1 MKNDRFGPARFR
13 LKAGLRTFRFW
24 RWLIVLTGVIVPR
37 RLRADWL
44 QEWEAELQYRETLL
58 AEWDKLDWR
67 NKLALLWHG
76 MGAFADALWLQPKRL
91 EDEMFQDLRYGSR
104 MLLKNR
110 MFTLVA
116 ALSLALGVG
125 ANTAIFSLI
134 NALMLRPLPVKAP
147 QDLALFS
154 IIEEQGPGYAQTY
167 PFYEMIRD
175 HSQSFSGVIAGS
187 SVGDGRL
194 IVKDPGGGAVEPVQ
208 QQRVSGNFFS
218 VLGAGVVVGRA
229 ITEADDNPAS
239 AQPGAVISYEFWRRR
254 FGLDPN
260 VVGRQV
266 TVSDTALTIVGV
278 APPGFFGF
286 EVGRKPD
293 IWWPIKAANDETTRQ
308 MLSQKDSWWLLMFG
322 RLLPG
327 VSMAQAQA
335 EVDLIFRRQQEEIAG
350 AIGAN
355 WTPTERRRHFEHRM
369 ALKSGSAGVTWLRR
383 QFQRPLLILMVTVA
397 LVLLIACVNIAN
409 LLLAR
414 AATRRKEIAVRLA
427 VGAGRFRLIRQLLT
441 ESVLLATLGGVAG
454 LLFAHWC
461 SRALLAYLPR
471 ENRAALDL
479 PLDARVLGFTL
490 AVSILTGLLFGLAPA
505 WQATKLDLTASLK
518 DQTGAGA
525 SRSRLRL
532 NKLLVVAQVAL
543 SLFLLVG
550 AGLFARS
557 LRNLRT
563 LDAGINYEN
572 IIKFRIDAGSG
583 YDTARLMDLHK
594 QALSRLEALPGARS
608 ATMAIATP
616 LTGGV
621 LLSRVSVPGY
631 TPALDENLNCN
642 ALVVGPRFFETM
654 KMPLLAGRDFGP
666 REDRPALSGR
676 DDAAPANTPDTAAD
690 DRPPS
695 TLSAVVNQSMAR
707 HFFGNENPIG
717 KFFSWDDGGRRI
729 EVIGVVKDAKFTNLR
744 EKPPRTFYL
753 YYFQAPIPFPL
764 TVQLR
769 TDGDPASYAAT
780 IQRVVREIDPQLQVV
795 ELQTM
800 SEAVNETL
808 VQERF
813 VAQLGGAFSLF
824 ALLLA
829 CVGLYGVMSYA
840 AARRTSEI
848 GVRMALGAQR
858 RDVVW
863 LVMREVA
870 LLVALGVGV
879 GLAAA
884 MATTRLVSALLFE
897 VTPNDP
903 TTIALATLLMIGVA
917 ALAGYLPARRA
928 ANVDPMIALRHE

>member
-1 MKNDRFGPARFR
+1 
-13 LKAGLRTFRFW
+13 
-24 RWLIVLTGVIVPR
+24 
-37 RLRADWL
+37 
-44 QEWEAELQYRETLL
+44 
-58 AEWDKLDWR
+58 
-67 NKLALLWHG
+67 
-76 MGAFADALWLQPKRL
+76 
-91 EDEMFQDLRYGSR
+91 MFQDLRYGAR

-116 ALSLALGVG
+116 ALSLALGIG

-134 NALMLRPLPVKAP
+134 NALILRPLPVRAP
-147 QDLALFS
+147 QELALFS
-154 IIEEQGPGYAQTY
+154 IIEQQGPGYAQTY
-167 PFYEMIRD
+167 PFYEKIRD

-254 FGLDPN
+254 FGLDQH

-266 TVSDTALTIVGV
+266 TVNDTALTIVGV

-286 EVGRKPD
+286 EVGKKPD
-293 IWWPIKAANDETTRQ
+293 VWWPIKAAVDETSRQ
-308 MLSQKDSWWLLMFG
+308 MASQDNLWWLLMLG
-322 RLLPG
+322 RLRPG

-335 EVDLIFRRQQEEIAG
+335 EVAMIFRRRQEEIAG
-350 AIGAN
+350 ESAAN
-355 WTPTERRRHFEHRM
+355 LTPTERREHFEQRI
-369 ALKSGSAGVTWLRR
+369 LLEPGSAGVTRLRR
-383 QFQRPLLILMVTVA
+383 EFQRPLVILMITVA
-397 LVLLIACVNIAN
+397 LTLLIACVNIAN

-427 VGAGRFRLIRQLLT
+427 VGAGRLRLIRQLLT
-441 ESVLLATLGGVAG
+441 ESVLLAALGGGVG
-454 LLFAHWC
+454 LILAHWF
-461 SRALLAYLPR
+461 SQALLVYLPR
-471 ENRAALDL
+471 ENRLALDI
-479 PLDARVLGFTL
+479 PLDARVLGFTI
-490 AVSILTGLLFGLAPA
+490 AVSVLTGLLFGLAPA

-518 DQTGAGA
+518 DQTGASAG
-525 SRSRLRL
+525 RSRLML
-532 NKLLVVAQVAL
+532 NKLLVVTQVAL

-557 LRNLRT
+557 LSNLRT

-572 IIKFRIDAGSG
+572 IVKFRIDAGSG
-583 YDTARLMDLHK
+583 YDTARLMDLHR

-608 ATMAIATP
+608 ATLTTMVTP

-631 TPALDENLNCN
+631 NPAPDENMNCN
-642 ALVVGPRFFETM
+642 ILVVGPRFFETM

-666 REDRPALSGR
+666 RVNDPAPLEQGT
-676 DDAAPANTPDTAAD
+676 AASPNTPDTAAD
-690 DRPPS
+690 DRPPA
-695 TLSAVVNQSMAR
+695 TLSAVINQSMAR
-707 HFFGNENPIG
+707 YFFGNENPIG
-717 KFFSWDDGGRRI
+717 KLFNWDDGRRRI
-729 EVIGVVKDAKFTNLR
+729 EIIGVVRDAKFTNLR
-744 EKPPRTFYL
+744 EQPPRTFYL
-753 YYFQAPIPFPL
+753 YYFQAPIPFNL
-764 TVQLR
+764 VIHLR
-769 TDGDPASYAAT
+769 TVGDPASYAAT

-858 RDVVW
+858 SDVVW
-863 LVMREVA
+863 LMMREVS

-884 MATTRLVSALLFE
+884 MATTRLVSALLFDL
-897 VTPNDP
+897 TPNDP

-928 ANVDPMIALRHE
+928 AQVDPLVALRHE